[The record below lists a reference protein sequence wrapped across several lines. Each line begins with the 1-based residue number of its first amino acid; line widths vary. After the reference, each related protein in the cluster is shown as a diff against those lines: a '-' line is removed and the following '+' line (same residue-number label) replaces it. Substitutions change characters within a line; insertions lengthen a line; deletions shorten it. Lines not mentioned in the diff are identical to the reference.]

1 MGPIIP
7 QFLISDPWNND
18 QFEYITTQ
26 NGQNQFRGSWLI
38 PEETMD
44 VKITI
49 AIVLNTIKYTES
61 ATEPLFARNNEEA
74 TVDKV

>member
-1 MGPIIP
+1 M
-7 QFLISDPWNND
+7 
-18 QFEYITTQ
+18 
-26 NGQNQFRGSWLI
+26 I

-49 AIVLNTIKYTES
+49 AFVLNTIKYTES

-74 TVDKV
+74 TVDKVAIWSMGAGEGGE